1 MLTIV
6 QSSNCRS
13 VAVLFIISV
22 LLLSVTG
29 VGKSESSNIQ
39 YQGSSP
45 CDYIDDLSFNST
57 AANASI
63 TWQTDLGPRLPGSNA
78 SKQLRESIV
87 ENLSAN
93 WSFTESSHNRE
104 DFTLTNL
111 VGTFSP
117 NNSTGQ
123 NVVFVAH
130 YDSRHIAE
138 RDANESMREL
148 PIDGANDGA
157 SGVAVLIELGKIIP
171 SLNLNHDVTLFFS
184 DAEDQG
190 TRGYGNT
197 WSYGATAWVDSLTE
211 DYKTN
216 ISAYIVID
224 MIGDEFL
231 DFTKLKKTSE
241 ELWQTVIPITAAL
254 GMMETHVDCNGNYGL
269 PIFDSLTYR
278 DVIDDHVP
286 AHNAGIPAI
295 NLIDIN
301 FGENA
306 SDFGGYWHTHQ
317 DTADKVSA
325 ESLGLIG
332 NILELGLMSSAW
344 IIEYNADDSEI
355 SSQESIVQETLEEDD
370 ISSQTVEKSRL
381 VGYIAIVIVALILIL
396 ILMADISLKL

>member
-1 MLTIV
+1 L
-6 QSSNCRS
+6 C
-13 VAVLFIISV
+13 
-22 LLLSVTG
+22 VTG
-29 VGKSESSNIQ
+29 VGKSESSDIQ
-39 YQGSSP
+39 YQGSNP
-45 CDYIDDLSFNST
+45 CDYIDELLFNST

-63 TWQTDLGPRLPGSNA
+63 AWQTDLGPRLPGSNA
-78 SKQLRESIV
+78 SEQLRESIV
-87 ENLSAN
+87 ENLSAD
-93 WSFTESSHNRE
+93 WSFAESSHNRE

-111 VGTFSP
+111 VGTFTP

-197 WSYGATAWVDSLTE
+197 WSYGATAWVENLTE

-241 ELWQTVIPITAAL
+241 ELWQTVIPIAAAL

-295 NLIDIN
+295 NFIDIN

-306 SDFGGYWHTHQ
+306 SDFGGHWHTHQ

-332 NILELGLMSSAW
+332 NILELGLISSAW
-344 IIEYNADDSEI
+344 IFEYTAEDSQN
-355 SSQESIVQETLEEDD
+355 SSQESFVQETLEEDD
-370 ISSQTVEKSRL
+370 IRSHTVEKSRV
-381 VGYIAIVIVALILIL
+381 VGYFAIVIVSLILVV

>member
-1 MLTIV
+1 MLTRV
-6 QSSNCRS
+6 QPLNGRS
-13 VAVLFIISV
+13 IAVLFIFSV
-22 LLLSVTG
+22 LLLSITG
-29 VGKSESSNIQ
+29 VGKSELSNVE
-39 YQGSSP
+39 YQGSDP
-45 CDYIDDLSFNST
+45 CDYIDNLSFNST

-63 TWQTDLGPRLPGSNA
+63 SWQTDLGPRLPGSNA
-78 SKQLRESIV
+78 SKHLRESVI

-111 VGTFSP
+111 VGTFTP
-117 NNSTGQ
+117 INSTGQ

-138 RDANESMREL
+138 RDENESMKEL

-171 SLNLNHDVTLFFS
+171 YLDLNHDVTLFFS

-197 WSYGATAWVDSLTE
+197 WSYGATAWVENLTE
-211 DYKTN
+211 DYKNN
-216 ISAYIVID
+216 ITAYIVID

-254 GMMETHVDCNGNYGL
+254 GMMETHVDCNGDYGL
-269 PIFDSLTYR
+269 PIFDSLSYR

-295 NLIDIN
+295 NFIDIN

-306 SDFGGYWHTHQ
+306 SDFGGYWHTHH

-344 IIEYNADDSEI
+344 IIEYTVGDEDNSTQVSLVEEI
-355 SSQESIVQETLEEDD
+355 REEDD
-370 ISSQTVEKSRL
+370 NGGQNVEQSRL
-381 VGYIAIVIVALILIL
+381 IGYLAIIIVAMTLIL

>member
-1 MLTIV
+1 MLTRV

-13 VAVLFIISV
+13 VAALFIIS
-22 LLLSVTG
+22 LLLLCVTG
-29 VGKSESSNIQ
+29 VGKSESSDIQ
-39 YQGSSP
+39 YQGSNP
-45 CDYIDDLSFNST
+45 CDYIDELLFNST

-78 SKQLRESIV
+78 SEQLRVSIV
-87 ENLSAN
+87 ENLSTD
-93 WSFTESSHNRE
+93 WSFLNQVIIEKIS
-104 DFTLTNL
+104 LTNL
-111 VGTFSP
+111 VGTFTP

-130 YDSRHIAE
+130 YDSRHVAE

-171 SLNLNHDVTLFFS
+171 SLDLNHDVTLFFS

-197 WSYGATAWVDSLTE
+197 WSYGATAWVDNLTE

-224 MIGDEFL
+224 MIGDKFL
-231 DFTKLKKTSE
+231 DFTKLKKTSD

-295 NLIDIN
+295 NFIDIN

-306 SDFGGYWHTHQ
+306 SDFGGHWHTHQ

-344 IIEYNADDSEI
+344 IFEYTADDGENSN
-355 SSQESIVQETLEEDD
+355 QESFVQETLEEDD
-370 ISSQTVEKSRL
+370 IRSHTVEKSRL
-381 VGYIAIVIVALILIL
+381 VGYLAIVIVALILIL